1 MPKIKVKIIR
11 SVFIDGVSKEVDE
24 TVEIEKNFANEL
36 IATNAA
42 ELIEEAENGD
52 ELTELK
58 AKADELGIKYTKKS
72 TVEVLTKLIEEAEN
86 K

>member
-1 MPKIKVKIIR
+1 MKVKITR
-11 SVFIDGVSKEVDE
+11 SVFIDGVTKKVGDVVD
-24 TVEIEKNFANEL
+24 VEKHFGNEL

-72 TVEVLTKLIEEAEN
+72 TVEDLTKLIEEAEN